1 MATVLFYL
9 PYALGWLAIVVGLLG
24 NLLPILPG
32 APLMLLGMILIA
44 YLDSFE
50 LVGGWTLAILGLITA
65 ITLLVDLVA
74 TMWGAA
80 RVGASSLALVG
91 ATIGTIVGLFFGLIG
106 VLFAPFFGAMA
117 GELLARGG
125 LVRSSHVGVATW
137 LGMVFGAAAKLA
149 LAAIMLAVFIFFYVW

>member
-1 MATVLFYL
+1 MSSILSYL
-9 PYALGWLAIVVGLLG
+9 PHVLGWLAIVLGLLG

-32 APLMLLGMILIA
+32 APLMLVGMILIA
-44 YLDSFE
+44 YLDGFE
-50 LVGGWTLAILGLITA
+50 LIGGGTLVFLGVLTA
-65 ITLLVDLVA
+65 LTLLVDLVA
-74 TMWGAA
+74 SMWGAA
-80 RVGASSLALVG
+80 RVGASKLALVG
-91 ATIGTIVGLFFGLIG
+91 ATIGTVVGLFFGLIG

-125 LVRSSHVGVATW
+125 LVRSSHVGVGTW